1 MNLLAVLY
9 FLQSIRNPVF
19 DAIFSLVTRLGEEIA
34 FMAVAILVFW
44 CFSKSMGL
52 YLLTTGFI
60 GTIAN
65 QFLKLIFRIP
75 RPWVLDPDFPIVES
89 ARAEATGYSFPSG
102 HTQSAVGTFGGI
114 ARFAKKNWL
123 RWVCIAICL
132 LVPLSRMWLGVH
144 TPMDVGVSLL
154 IAAVLIFALYPIFA
168 KMEEKP
174 KGFYILTGFMALF
187 SLSYVLFVE
196 LFPFPADV
204 DADNLLHGTET
215 AYTMLGCILGL
226 VLTLVLCKGLP
237 RFDTKAPLL
246 GQILKVALG
255 LGIVLG
261 LKSGLKPILNLVF
274 AGHPIARA
282 VRYGAIVVFAAWL
295 WPKTFPFWSKIGRK
309 KETQA

>member
-1 MNLLAVLY
+1 MSVLSVLY

-19 DAIFSLVTRLGEEIA
+19 DALFSLVTRLGEETA

-44 CFSKSMGL
+44 CMSKSMGL

-75 RPWVLDPDFPIVES
+75 RPWVLDPNFNIVES
-89 ARAEATGYSFPSG
+89 AREAATGYSFPSG

-114 ARFAKKNWL
+114 ARFTKKSWL

-144 TPMDVGVSLL
+144 TPLDVGVSLV
-154 IAAVLIFALYPIFA
+154 IATLLVFSLYPIFA
-168 KMEEKP
+168 KIEENP

-196 LFPFPADV
+196 LYNFPADV

-226 VLTLVLCKGLP
+226 ALVLVLCKGLP
-237 RFDTKAPLL
+237 KFDVKAPLL

-261 LKSGLKPILNLVF
+261 LKAGLKPVLNFIF
-274 AGHPIARA
+274 AGHVVARA
-282 VRYGAIVVFAAWL
+282 VRYGIIVVFAAWI
-295 WPKTFPFWSKIGRK
+295 WPKTFPFFSKIGRK
-309 KETQA
+309 KEA

>member
-1 MNLLAVLY
+1 MSVLPVLY
-9 FLQSIRNPVF
+9 FLQSVRNPVF
-19 DAIFSLVTRLGEEIA
+19 DAIFSVVTRLGEETA

-44 CFSKSMGL
+44 CISRSMGL

-75 RPWVLDPDFPIVES
+75 RPWVLDPNFNIVES
-89 ARAEATGYSFPSG
+89 AREAATGYSFPSG

-114 ARFAKKNWL
+114 ARFTKKNWL

-144 TPMDVGVSLL
+144 TPLDVGVSLV
-154 IAAVLIFALYPIFA
+154 IATLLVFALYPIFA
-168 KMEEKP
+168 KVEENP
-174 KGFYILTGFMALF
+174 KGFYILTAVMALF

-196 LFPFPADV
+196 LYHFPTDV

-226 VLTLVLCKGLP
+226 ALVLVLCKGLP
-237 RFDTKAPLL
+237 KFDVKAPLP

-261 LKSGLKPILNLVF
+261 LKAGLKPVLNLLF
-274 AGHPIARA
+274 AGHVVARA
-282 VRYGAIVVFAAWL
+282 VRYGIIVVFAAWI
-295 WPKTFPFWSKIGRK
+295 WPKTFPFFSKIGRK
-309 KETQA
+309 KEA